1 MSSAMPTSTIHTANA
16 RERGFTLVELLV
28 TMAITT
34 VILGATMAAMNDA
47 IKITDAAIQLTDM
60 NNGLRTSMD
69 LVVRDL
75 LQVGQ
80 GLPSGNVV
88 LVPSAAGSTAIRMP
102 GPCSVAVPCG
112 ATTTYY
118 LGAIGPA
125 GEVLPMLTA
134 VAPGA
139 GAGPPTLSAV
149 IPGPGMGHVV
159 NGQPTDMIVTIAGD
173 SAFEA
178 IRLTA
183 LAFNGTNM
191 TVWNGPTISHGA
203 NITNGGANDIHAG
216 DLIALTRDS
225 FSALVQVT
233 SVAGQVVTFAAADS
247 LNLNQQGAADGT
259 VKELR
264 ATPAAD
270 VYVAPNPLPNPA
282 PAPVIN
288 TEATRIRM
296 ISYYIDATTD
306 PLRPRLMRRI
316 NYQAATAVAFDIE
329 NFQLSYDLAD
339 GVTNPANVRMD
350 AADLGGTGRC
360 APNACSPDQIR
371 KVNVMLSGR
380 SKTAVKGTQ
389 QFLRNRLLTQ
399 VSLRSLAF
407 VDRYQ

>member
-1 MSSAMPTSTIHTANA
+1 MSSVMPTQTTHTANA
-16 RERGFTLVELLV
+16 GERGFSLVELLV
-28 TMAITT
+28 TTAITT
-34 VILGATMAAMNDA
+34 IILGATMAAMNDA
-47 IKITDAAIQLTDM
+47 IKVTDSAIQLTNM

-88 LVPSAAGSTAIRMP
+88 LVPTGAGSTAIRLPAPP
-102 GPCSVAVPCG
+102 GL
-112 ATTTYY
+112 TYY
-118 LGAIGPA
+118 LGAA
-125 GEVLPMLTA
+125 GAVGEIVPTLTD

-139 GAGPPTLSAV
+139 ALGPPSISAV
-149 IPGPGMGHVV
+149 IPGPGLGPVV

-173 SAFEA
+173 SAFDA

-183 LAFNGTNM
+183 LAVNGTTM

-203 NITNGGANDIHAG
+203 NITNGGADDLDPG
-216 DLIALTRDS
+216 DLIALVRGS
-225 FSALVQVT
+225 VSALVQVT

-247 LNLNQQGAADGT
+247 LNLNQQAAADGT
-259 VKELR
+259 VRELR
-264 ATPAAD
+264 LTPTAD
-270 VYVAPNPLPNPA
+270 VYVAPNPMPNPA
-282 PAPVIN
+282 PPPVIA

-306 PLRPRLMRRI
+306 PQRPRLMRRI
-316 NYQAATAVAFDIE
+316 NAQIPTAVAFDIE
-329 NFQLSYDLAD
+329 NFQVSYDLAD
-339 GVTNPANVRMD
+339 GVTNPANVRMV
-350 AADLGGTGRC
+350 AADLLNPNVNGRC
-360 APNACSPDQIR
+360 APDACSPNQIR
-371 KVNVMLSGR
+371 KVNIMLSAR
-380 SKTAVKGTQ
+380 SKSPLRGTR